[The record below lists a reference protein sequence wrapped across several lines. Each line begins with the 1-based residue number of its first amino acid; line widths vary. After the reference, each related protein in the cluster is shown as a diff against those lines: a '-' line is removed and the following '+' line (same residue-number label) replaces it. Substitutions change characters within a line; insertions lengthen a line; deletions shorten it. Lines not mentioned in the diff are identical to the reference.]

1 MNRQTF
7 DVRVRTH
14 HYVELR
20 DKQGVLKW
28 SDDLYNLV
36 VTAGLNKLLDA
47 TFKTGLEVP
56 AWYVGLVDG
65 GSEPAYSADD
75 TMASHA
81 GWAENNAY
89 TEQVRQTFTP
99 GTIAAGAV
107 DNSDS
112 RAVFT
117 ISSDGAF
124 AGCFLADEAV
134 ENGEE
139 VTLYGEGA
147 FTGGARPVEI
157 GDTLRVTTTISVEE

>member
-1 MNRQTF
+1 MNKQTF
-7 DVRVRTH
+7 AVRVYTH

-47 TFKTGLEVP
+47 TFKTGLAEP
-56 AWYVGLVDG
+56 LWYIGLVDG
-65 GSEPAYSADD
+65 GSEPSYSPDD
-75 TMASHA
+75 TMASHL

-89 TEQVRQTFTP
+89 TEGVRQDFTP
-99 GTIAAGAV
+99 GVIAAGAV

-117 ISSDGAF
+117 ISSDGAI

-157 GDTLRVTTTISVEE
+157 GDTLRVTTTVMVVE